1 VLGEVDAAD
10 LGPVDVHE
18 HLFLRS
24 PALVGDEFTDPAAS
38 TAEAVAVRASGMR
51 TVVDLTPVGLGRRP
65 RDLATLSREAGLH
78 VVAATGYHRA
88 AHYPAWHWAREV
100 DETTLLEVLLTDLLS
115 GMDDR
120 DWSGPLPQPTDV
132 RCGIVKLG
140 ASYQWVTA
148 PERRWFTAGATAA
161 RRSGVPIAVHCEVG
175 TAAHDVLDLLAAE
188 GVPESRVLLAH
199 MDRNPDAELHAELAA
214 RGAFLAYDTVGRIK
228 YRPESALLD
237 LLESMAALGHLPS
250 ICLGTDVGRRSML
263 RAYGG
268 GPGMD
273 VLGRELVPRLL
284 RRLGEDAVRTVLV
297 DAPARLLR
305 LVDPVG

>member
-1 VLGEVDAAD
+1 
-10 LGPVDVHE
+10 
-18 HLFLRS
+18 
-24 PALVGDEFTDPAAS
+24 
-38 TAEAVAVRASGMR
+38 MR

-140 ASYQWVTA
+140 ASYQRVTG

-188 GVPESRVLLAH
+188 GCRSRGCCSPTWTATPTPSC
-199 MDRNPDAELHAELAA
+199 MPSWRREGPSWPTTPSGASSTGPSRRCSTCSSRWPDS
-214 RGAFLAYDTVGRIK
+214 GR
-228 YRPESALLD
+228 
-237 LLESMAALGHLPS
+237 LPS
-250 ICLGTDVGRRSML
+250 VCLARTSAVGPML
-263 RAYGG
+263 RSYGG
-268 GPGMD
+268 GPGH
-273 VLGRELVPRLL
+273 GRAGARARPAAPATA
-284 RRLGEDAVRTVLV
+284 GEEAVRTCSV

>member
-1 VLGEVDAAD
+1 MTVLGEVDAAD

-24 PALVGDEFTDPAAS
+24 PILVGDEFTDPAAS
-38 TAEAVAVRASGMR
+38 TAEAVAVRESGMR

-65 RDLATLSREAGLH
+65 LDSAALSREAGLH

-100 DETTLLEVLLTDLLS
+100 DEATLLDVLLTDLLS

-120 DWSGPLPQPTDV
+120 DWSGPAPRPTDV

-140 ASYQWVTA
+140 ASYQQVSG
-148 PERRWFTAGATAA
+148 PERRWFT
-161 RRSGVPIAVHCEVG
+161 VAVHCEVG
-175 TAAHDVLDLLAAE
+175 TAAHDVLDLLAAD

-199 MDRNPDAELHAELAA
+199 MDRNPDPELHAELAE

-237 LLESMAALGHLPS
+237 LLESMAGLGRLPS
-250 ICLGTDVGRRSML
+250 VCLGTDVGRRSML
-263 RAYGG
+263 RSYGG

-273 VLGRELVPRLL
+273 VLGRELVPRLR
-284 RRLGEDAVRTVLV
+284 RRLGEEAVRTVLV

>member
-1 VLGEVDAAD
+1 
-10 LGPVDVHE
+10 
-18 HLFLRS
+18 
-24 PALVGDEFTDPAAS
+24 
-38 TAEAVAVRASGMR
+38 
-51 TVVDLTPVGLGRRP
+51 
-65 RDLATLSREAGLH
+65 
-78 VVAATGYHRA
+78 
-88 AHYPAWHWAREV
+88 V
-100 DETTLLEVLLTDLLS
+100 DEGALLDVLLTDLLS

-120 DWSGPLPQPTDV
+120 DWSGPVPQPTDV

-140 ASYQWVTA
+140 ASYQRVSG
-148 PERRWFTAGATAA
+148 PERRWFTAGSAA
-161 RRSGVPIAVHCEVG
+161 ALRSGVPIAVHCEVG
-175 TAAHDVLDLLAAE
+175 TAAHAVLDLLAAE

-199 MDRNPDAELHAELAA
+199 MDRNPDPELHAELAS

-237 LLESMAALGHLPS
+237 LLESLAGLGHLSS

-273 VLGRELVPRLL
+273 VLGRELVPRLR
-284 RRLGEDAVRTVLV
+284 RRLGDQAVQTLLV

-305 LVDPVG
+305 LVEPVG